1 MDEKK
6 KRREEWEQQQPM
18 DEKKKRRIE
27 WAKQQKKIP
36 SMKRRCDSHDYTKR
50 GIYMITMVTEGR
62 RPLFGTLKG
71 NPMVT
76 EGEDKPHIVLSPLGE
91 RVKDCWQSIPS
102 HYAEVRVIKVC
113 IMPDHIHGVLFVVKD
128 MPRHLSTIV
137 NGFKAGTRK
146 AARELG
152 IITAAMPPYTG
163 QGRGQRAE
171 QRATM
176 PPYTRQG
183 RGQRAE
189 QTTEQTTEQRAEQ
202 RTEQKAAGV
211 IWETGYNDRILLH
224 EGQLQRMLDYLEDN
238 PRRLLLKRAH
248 PEYFRRLGK
257 MTVAGIEMDAMGN
270 PALLD
275 SPTMLQVQCS
285 RHLYDNEIEER
296 KQYFLQAARHGAVI
310 VSPCISPGEQ
320 AIATA
325 ILEARLPLVVLLVE
339 GFPPFFKPRP
349 IYLVACAEGRLLML
363 SPYPFQNEKIENMR
377 SRCLELN
384 EIVVQICQHSY

>member
-1 MDEKK
+1 MDEKKKRREEWEQQQPMDEKK

-27 WAKQQKKIP
+27 WAKEQKKVP
-36 SMKRRCDSHDYTKR
+36 SMKRRCDNHDYTKR
-50 GIYMITMVTEGR
+50 GIYMLTMVTEGR

-91 RVKDCWQSIPS
+91 RVKDCWLSIPS

-113 IMPDHIHGVLFVVKD
+113 IMPDHIHGVLFVIKD

-137 NGFKAGTRK
+137 TGFKAGTRK
-146 AARELG
+146 AACELG
-152 IITAAMPPYTG
+152 IITAAMPPYTK
-163 QGRGQRAE
+163 QG
-171 QRATM
+171 
-176 PPYTRQG
+176 
-183 RGQRAE
+183 
-189 QTTEQTTEQRAEQ
+189 TEQRAENTAAMPPYTGQ
-202 RTEQKAAGV
+202 GKKAAGV

-248 PEYFRRLGK
+248 PKYFRPLGK

-296 KQYFLQAARHGAVI
+296 KQHFLQAARHGAVI

-325 ILEARLPLVVLLVE
+325 ILEARLPLVVLLLE

-363 SPYPFQNEKIENMR
+363 SPYPFQNEKIEHMR

-384 EIVVQICQHSY
+384 EIVGQICQRSH